1 MFTKEQ
7 EDMIA
12 RSLFTESKKLRVFDF
27 DDTLV
32 FTNSFIYVKSIDGKE
47 KKLTPGEFAV
57 YNEKPGEEY
66 DFRDFY
72 SVQEPKELKRITKVL
87 KRIINKNK
95 GQGVFILTARPQA
108 VDKHVQRYLKDI
120 GINQKIPVI
129 GLQSNNPKDKSKWV
143 EDKIDNE
150 GYDDIYFADDSIK
163 NVNTMKKMLRNFQKQ
178 PGYAKKKRTQMKILF
193 PG

>member
-1 MFTKEQ
+1 MFIKEQ

-32 FTNSFIYVKSIDGKE
+32 FTNSYIYVKTIDGKE
-47 KKLTPGEFAV
+47 KKLTPGEYAL

-72 SVQEPKELKRITKVL
+72 SVQEPQELKKITKIL

-95 GQGVFILTARPQA
+95 GEGVFILTARPQA

-129 GLQSNNPKDKSKWV
+129 GLQSNNPKDKSDWV
-143 EDKIDNE
+143 EKKIDNE
-150 GYDDIYFADDSIK
+150 GYDDVYFADDSIK
-163 NVNTMKKMLRNFQKQ
+163 NVNQMKKMLRGKDIKWRVQHIKH
-178 PGYAKKKRTQMKILF
+178 
-193 PG
+193 

>member
-1 MFTKEQ
+1 MFIKEQ

-32 FTNSFIYVKSIDGKE
+32 FTNSYIYVKTIDGRE
-47 KKLTPGEFAV
+47 KKLTPGEYAL
-57 YNEKPGEEY
+57 YDEKPGEEY

-72 SVQEPKELKRITKVL
+72 SVQEPQELKKITKVL

-95 GQGVFILTARPQA
+95 GEGVFILTARPQA
-108 VDKHVQRYLKDI
+108 VDKHVQKYLKDI
-120 GINQKIPVI
+120 GINQRIPVT
-129 GLQSNNPKDKSKWV
+129 GLQNNDPKAKANWI

-150 GYDDIYFADDSIK
+150 GYDDVYFADDSVK
-163 NVNTMKKMLRNFQKQ
+163 NVNAVKKMLRTKDIKWRVQHIKH
-178 PGYAKKKRTQMKILF
+178 
-193 PG
+193 

>member
-12 RSLFTESKKLRVFDF
+12 RSLFNESKKLRVFDF

-32 FTNSFIYVKSIDGKE
+32 FTNSFIYVKTIDGKE

-57 YNEKPGEEY
+57 YSEKPGEEY
-66 DFRDFY
+66 DYRDFY
-72 SVQEPKELKRITKVL
+72 SVQEPKELKRITKIL

-95 GQGVFILTARPQA
+95 GEGVFILTARPQA

-129 GLQSNNPKDKSKWV
+129 GLQSNNPKDKANWI
-143 EDKIDNE
+143 EDKIDND
-150 GYDDIYFADDSIK
+150 GYDDVYFADDSIK
-163 NVNTMKKMLRNFQKQ
+163 NVNTMKKMLRGKDVRWRVQHIKH
-178 PGYAKKKRTQMKILF
+178 
-193 PG
+193 

>member
-1 MFTKEQ
+1 MFIKEQ

-32 FTNSFIYVKSIDGKE
+32 FTNSYIYVKTIDGKE
-47 KKLTPGEFAV
+47 KKLTPGEYAL

-72 SVQEPKELKRITKVL
+72 SVQEPQELKKVTKVL
-87 KRIINKNK
+87 KRIISKNK
-95 GQGVFILTARPQA
+95 GDGVFILTARPQA
-108 VDKHVQRYLKDI
+108 VEKHVHQYLKDI
-120 GINQKIPVI
+120 GINQRIPVT
-129 GLQSNNPKDKSKWV
+129 GLQNNDPRAKANWI

-150 GYDDIYFADDSIK
+150 GYDDVYFADDSIK
-163 NVNTMKKMLRNFQKQ
+163 NVNAVKKMLRTKNIKWRVQHIKH
-178 PGYAKKKRTQMKILF
+178 
-193 PG
+193 

>member
-1 MFTKEQ
+1 MFIKEQ

-12 RSLFTESKKLRVFDF
+12 RSLFNESKKLRVFDF

-32 FTNSFIYVKSIDGKE
+32 FTNSYIYVKTIDGKE
-47 KKLTPGEFAV
+47 KKLTPGEYAL

-72 SVQEPKELKRITKVL
+72 SVQEPQELKKITKIL

-95 GQGVFILTARPQA
+95 GEGVFILTARPQA

-120 GINQKIPVI
+120 GINQRIPVT
-129 GLQSNNPKDKSKWV
+129 GLQNNDPKAKSDWI

-150 GYDDIYFADDSIK
+150 GYDDVYFADDSIK
-163 NVNTMKKMLRNFQKQ
+163 NVNAVKKMLRTKNIKWRVQHIKH
-178 PGYAKKKRTQMKILF
+178 
-193 PG
+193 

>member
-47 KKLTPGEFAV
+47 KKLTPGEYAL
-57 YNEKPGEEY
+57 YDEKPGEEY

-72 SVQEPKELKRITKVL
+72 SVQEPQELKKITKVL

-95 GQGVFILTARPQA
+95 GEGVFILTARPQA

-129 GLQSNNPKDKSKWV
+129 GLQSNNPKDKADWI
-143 EDKIDNE
+143 EDKIDKE
-150 GYDDIYFADDSIK
+150 GYDDVYFADDSIK
-163 NVNTMKKMLRNFQKQ
+163 NVNSMKTMLRGKDVKWRVQHIKH
-178 PGYAKKKRTQMKILF
+178 
-193 PG
+193 